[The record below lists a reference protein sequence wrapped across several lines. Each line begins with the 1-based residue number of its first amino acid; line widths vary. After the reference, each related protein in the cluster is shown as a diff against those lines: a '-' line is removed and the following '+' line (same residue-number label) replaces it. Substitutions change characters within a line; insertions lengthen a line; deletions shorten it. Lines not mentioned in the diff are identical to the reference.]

1 MAWHPSVKFYS
12 SPYFI
17 NTAPGY
23 IVLQEYLLIA
33 SEVIPDAYIRDK
45 TKGKFRYIQVQ
56 ELNYTIIVR
65 KVVKQSIGWPFGHC
79 LHYRTDGQRLGA
91 TSQTECYRNC
101 LKELYN
107 TQYKCVPL
115 FVDKL
120 LHESDIN
127 YLKSTE
133 NKLCETSPQMLKL
146 IRNINPNVCRNN
158 CPDDCRKVYYSSTTQ
173 DPIEYYAYELDKYV
187 NIFDLAPLYRR
198 VIWDTQPMLTYIEEP
213 VMTFTQFVVN
223 CGGLMGLWFGK
234 SAKDLIVWFIEL
246 KASNRINH
254 IINSIKSI
262 LW

>member
-1 MAWHPSVKFYS
+1 MY
-12 SPYFI
+12 
-17 NTAPGY
+17 TA
-23 IVLQEYLLIA
+23 IQQYLLIS
-33 SEVIPDAYIRDK
+33 SEIIPNDYIRDK
-45 TKGKFRYIQVQ
+45 TKGGFMNFQGK

-101 LKELYN
+101 LKQLYK
-107 TQYKCVPL
+107 TQFKCVPL

-146 IRNINPNVCRNN
+146 IRNINPNICRNK
-158 CPDDCRKVYYSSTTQ
+158 CPDYCRKVYYSYVIK
-173 DPIEYYAYELDKYV
+173 DPIEFFADDMFLQIKR
-187 NIFDLAPLYRR
+187 NAPIHRR
-198 VIWDTQPMLTYIEEP
+198 VIWDTHPMLTYIEEP

-254 IINSIKSI
+254 IIDIFKS
-262 LW
+262 LF

>member
-1 MAWHPSVKFYS
+1 MVWNRFNKVYYT
-12 SPYFI
+12 PYFI
-17 NTAPGY
+17 STPAIY
-23 IVLQEYLLIA
+23 ITIQQYLLIG
-33 SEVIPDAYIRDK
+33 SEVIPNDYIRDK
-45 TKGKFRYIQVQ
+45 TKGGFRIFRTS
-56 ELNYTIIVR
+56 ELNYSIIVR

-101 LKELYN
+101 LKQLYK
-107 TQYKCVPL
+107 TQFKCVPL

-146 IRNINPNVCRNN
+146 IRNINPNICRNK

-173 DPIEYYAYELDKYV
+173 DPIDFIAYDMVLDIEEFV
-187 NIFDLAPLYRR
+187 PLYRR

-254 IINSIKSI
+254 IIDIFKT
-262 LW
+262 LL